1 MLQTFFSKKK
11 LYCRFLWMVFKCLKA
26 TESLRG
32 DSLIFTVILQA
43 YLVLISSVL
52 EGRIVEAILVPLSDF
67 EPGIS
72 GFGIQRLNH

>member
-1 MLQTFFSKKK
+1 
-11 LYCRFLWMVFKCLKA
+11 MVFKCLKA

>member
-1 MLQTFFSKKK
+1 
-11 LYCRFLWMVFKCLKA
+11 MVFKCLKA

-43 YLVLISSVL
+43 VLISSVL